1 MTIIYFRVFIFWRVQ
16 QFDFDVQVAPTAQY
30 PSASELKRVYA
41 AAPARTQQQYQ
52 QAVTSRL
59 QALTPRPH
67 SAADPFYGPMLA
79 RLDAVF
85 SQLGVHDEGCKERVV
100 CSMYKNPLRYSPHS
114 NLVSAELS
122 RWELLLYHITIEF
135 IIYEIHSTIIKLSSY
150 FQRVS

>member
-1 MTIIYFRVFIFWRVQ
+1 MITIEFRVLIFCGVE
-16 QFDFDVQVAPTAQY
+16 QFDFDVQVAPTGQY

-41 AAPARTQQQYQ
+41 AAPARTQQYQ

-122 RWELLLYHITIEF
+122 R
-135 IIYEIHSTIIKLSSY
+135 
-150 FQRVS
+150 

>member
-1 MTIIYFRVFIFWRVQ
+1 MFWRLQ
-16 QFDFDVQVAPTAQY
+16 QYGFDDQVAPAVQY
-30 PSASELKRVYA
+30 ASQSELKRVYA
-41 AAPARTQQQYQ
+41 AVPARTQQYQ

-67 SAADPFYGPMLA
+67 SAAAADPFYGPMLA

-100 CSMYKNPLRYSPHS
+100 CSMYKNPMRYSPHS

-122 RWELLLYHITIEF
+122 RWELDNLLKMYRIFINIGKLSPFTPEDYIF
-135 IIYEIHSTIIKLSSY
+135 IIVLYRIVKYE
-150 FQRVS
+150 